1 MSLEP
6 FIRLTATA
14 APFPES
20 QIDTDVIFPARFLLL
35 MEKRGLGRHLF
46 HERRAKGNFVLDTP
60 PWDRAQILV
69 TGPDF
74 GTGSSRE
81 QAVWAL
87 HDFGIRC
94 VIGTSFGEIFHA
106 NCFRSCLLPVVLP
119 AADHARVM
127 AAAQAGQAI
136 TVDLPEQVVILE
148 GGERIP
154 FPIEPHRKQSL
165 LDGLDEIG
173 AILRDDL
180 AEITAFEAEQRRQR
194 PWLYLRPEQL
204 ACFDDIKEDE
214 E

>member
-1 MSLEP
+1 MTLTP
-6 FIRLTATA
+6 FTRLTSVA
-14 APFPES
+14 APFPEG

-35 MEKRGLGRHLF
+35 MEKAGLGRHLF
-46 HERRAKGNFVLDTP
+46 HERRAKGGFVLDTA
-60 PWDRAQILV
+60 PWTAAQILV

-106 NCFRSCLLPVVLP
+106 NCFRSCLLPIILP
-119 AADHARVM
+119 PHDHARVM
-127 AAAQAGQAI
+127 AAARLGDQI
-136 TVDLPEQVVILE
+136 TVDLPDQQVILPD
-148 GGERIP
+148 GTALP
-154 FPIEPHRKQSL
+154 FAIDAHRKQSL

-173 AILRDDL
+173 AILRDDM
-180 AEITAFEAEQRRQR
+180 ADIAAFETQQRAIR
-194 PWLYLRPEQL
+194 PWAYLTPGQL
-204 ACFDDIKEDE
+204 AHFDDIKESE